1 MGVRVDA
8 TNNSVPFA
16 MLAVFGTA
24 KLLAEICE
32 RIGQPALIGEI
43 LAGAVI
49 GPSVLGW
56 VAPDR
61 TLSTLSDLGVMFLL
75 FRVGQEVKPGELHS
89 VGRMALLVA
98 VLGIVTP
105 FVMGW
110 GAMRLWG
117 EPRVACDFV
126 AAALVASSVSITA
139 RMLAARGLLKQK
151 SSHIILG
158 AAVIDDVLGMIVLA
172 MVASL
177 ASNQVRIADLALT
190 SALAIGFTLIVANWG
205 SHTMNRMVPRFE
217 RILRAGEV
225 QFNIALVAL
234 FSLVVVATFAGIAAV
249 TGAFL
254 AGMALSE
261 SLNERVRQLS
271 LGVSEFLTP
280 FFLVGIGLQ
289 LDVRVFLQPDTLALT
304 ALIAL
309 AAIVSKLAGCGL
321 GAAKLGWSGALRV
334 GCGMVPRGEVG
345 MVVAQ
350 IGLRMNVIS
359 PKIYGVVVL
368 VAILSTISGPIML
381 NLALRKPRPGTV
393 S

>member
-1 MGVRVDA
+1 
-8 TNNSVPFA
+8 
-16 MLAVFGTA
+16 
-24 KLLAEICE
+24 
-32 RIGQPALIGEI
+32 
-43 LAGAVI
+43 
-49 GPSVLGW
+49 
-56 VAPDR
+56 
-61 TLSTLSDLGVMFLL
+61 
-75 FRVGQEVKPGELHS
+75 
-89 VGRMALLVA
+89 MALLVA

-172 MVASL
+172 VVASL

-381 NLALRKPRPGTV
+381 NLALRKPKPGTV

>member
-139 RMLAARGLLKQK
+139 RMLLKQK

-172 MVASL
+172 VVASL

-261 SLNERVRQLS
+261 SLNERV
-271 LGVSEFLTP
+271 
-280 FFLVGIGLQ
+280 
-289 LDVRVFLQPDTLALT
+289 
-304 ALIAL
+304 
-309 AAIVSKLAGCGL
+309 
-321 GAAKLGWSGALRV
+321 
-334 GCGMVPRGEVG
+334 
-345 MVVAQ
+345 
-350 IGLRMNVIS
+350 
-359 PKIYGVVVL
+359 
-368 VAILSTISGPIML
+368 
-381 NLALRKPRPGTV
+381 
-393 S
+393 